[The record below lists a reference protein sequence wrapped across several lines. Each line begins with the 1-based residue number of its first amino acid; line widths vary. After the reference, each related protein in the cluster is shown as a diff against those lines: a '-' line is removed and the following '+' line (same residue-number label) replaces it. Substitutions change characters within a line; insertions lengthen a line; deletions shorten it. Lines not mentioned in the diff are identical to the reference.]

1 MPNDSSLLSAL
12 DAVAEYEQLRM
23 QLCRLIQD
31 GHLQLTKTRYA
42 SGADLL
48 STTKLPAPNIN
59 TLTALTKV
67 DVVEGEVPEF
77 SLSQGDESQTVTM
90 IRNRKLQKDVEA
102 KERKEKEK
110 KEGKKEKDESTSE
123 LIEVPSNPLE
133 WYGLL
138 APTSL
143 QHAQNLFNHSIEL
156 CVDIANIQAKASA
169 KLRECERQDLNE
181 KGVTFI
187 EEVTPTEEMPPL
199 ETLEQELPDL
209 IILDDAH
216 DMVKEMKAE
225 MKAEMEK
232 EQFETE
238 EEKEELEA
246 ELNEL
251 KADIA
256 AEFAAK
262 VEKEIERE
270 EEEEPK
276 EEEGVET
283 EELQSFRL
291 EQESYVNL
299 DSNVGEQLEK
309 ECSEEGSEEGS
320 DEGKSSSS
328 GDFVVVKE
336 AAKITDSSD
345 DSSTVMVNK
354 SESEEWCSNF
364 EIIWD
369 IFLLLLRIGE
379 CLHGI
384 LKCLSF
390 YFVLTAGSEY

>member
-67 DVVEGEVPEF
+67 DIVEGEVPEF

-102 KERKEKEK
+102 KEKKEKEK
-110 KEGKKEKDESTSE
+110 KEGKKENKDESVSE

-156 CVDIANIQAKASA
+156 CVDIANVQAKASA

-270 EEEEPK
+270 EEEP
-276 EEEGVET
+276 T
-283 EELQSFRL
+283 TLEELQSFRL

-309 ECSEEGSEEGS
+309 ECSDELEKECSGSEEGS

-354 SESEEWCSNF
+354 SESEE
-364 EIIWD
+364 
-369 IFLLLLRIGE
+369 
-379 CLHGI
+379 
-384 LKCLSF
+384 
-390 YFVLTAGSEY
+390 